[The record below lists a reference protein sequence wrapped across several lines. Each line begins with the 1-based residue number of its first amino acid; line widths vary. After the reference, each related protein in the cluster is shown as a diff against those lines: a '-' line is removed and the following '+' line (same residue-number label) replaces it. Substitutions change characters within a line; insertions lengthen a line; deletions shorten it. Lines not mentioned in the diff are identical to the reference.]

1 MDIDYIVVPSANN
14 NLAAIQADIISGIAF
29 LEKAEKAFDAGDLT
43 TAERLLD
50 SAGQLDADVLRQVGL
65 LTEAES
71 DEIAITLAPFENRL
85 YHVAVLLGVLTRR

>member
-1 MDIDYIVVPSANN
+1 MSTDCINANKTIP
-14 NLAAIQADIISGIAF
+14 AIQANITSGIAF
-29 LEKAEKAFDAGDLT
+29 LEKAEKAFDVGDLT

-71 DEIAITLAPFENRL
+71 DEIAKILAPFEERL
-85 YHVAVLLGVLTRR
+85 YHVAVLLGVLPRR